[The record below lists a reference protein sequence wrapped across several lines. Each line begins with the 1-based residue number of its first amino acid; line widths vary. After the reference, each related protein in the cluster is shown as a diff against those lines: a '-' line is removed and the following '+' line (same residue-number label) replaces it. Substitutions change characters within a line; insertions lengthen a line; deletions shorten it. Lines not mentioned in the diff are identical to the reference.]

1 MQRVTRLI
9 TAALATL
16 TVAGCSDFESRTDL
30 NAEGPPMVRQ
40 VRMWEKYL
48 DTIGVE
54 RGRRVF
60 AFGTHEQA
68 EDIELAVNRP
78 TGMVTAADAMAP
90 TRGIPVMPDDPSNAS
105 IYGFRVIMDELLV
118 GNNLEE
124 VACRGNVDGDFLARV
139 PIGATPEDIARC
151 SGPDDVLPKTCPAS
165 NRKSTCICQLDSGC
179 SVGTKVVEKGMPV
192 GISDLDQDGAADE
205 TRMINGAI
213 KIKCGP
219 GGMIDV
225 PLNLDFSYW
234 NPSGDQNV
242 PALGGFDALGPALVL
257 TPSGPLPTNVECVLA
272 FADGSDPNLPAIVD
286 KQGERVCAPTEGKIE
301 NGCPAPGDTSAFKFR
316 VEPLV
321 IKPLSIS
328 DGATNVNRNIAM
340 GGVPLDFVA
349 NVPLNPG
356 SLATN
361 VTISPA
367 VPGATIT
374 LIGTGLNAVTI
385 RISGPAGTQL
395 AANTMYRVTI
405 TTSVT
410 DTHNQPLPQQVV
422 VTFTT
427 GA

>member
-9 TAALATL
+9 LALATL
-16 TVAGCSDFESRTDL
+16 SAAGCSDFESRTDL

-48 DTIGVE
+48 DSIGVE

-60 AFGTHEQA
+60 AYGTHEQA
-68 EDIELAVNRP
+68 EDIDLAINRP
-78 TGMVTAADAMAP
+78 AGMVTSADAMAP
-90 TRGIPVMPDDPSNAS
+90 TRGVPLMPEDPSNAS
-105 IYGFRVIMDELLV
+105 VYGFRVIMDELLV

-124 VACRGNVDGDFLARV
+124 IACRGNVDGDFLARV

-151 SGPDDVLPKTCPAS
+151 SGPDDVLPSTCPAS

-179 SVGTKVVEKGMPV
+179 SVGTKIIQKGMPV
-192 GISDLDQDGAADE
+192 GVSDIDQDGAADE
-205 TRMINGAI
+205 TRMIQGAI

-219 GGMIDV
+219 GGAIDV

-257 TPSGPLPTNVECVLA
+257 TPTGPLPTNVECTLN

-286 KQGERVCAPTEGKIE
+286 KQGQMVCAPPAGDLAA
-301 NGCPAPGDTSAFKFR
+301 GCTPGDTSAFKFR

-328 DGATNVNRNIAM
+328 DGQMNVTRNIAM

-356 SLATN
+356 SLPSN

-374 LIGTGLNAVTI
+374 LVGTGLNAVTI

-395 AANTMYRVTI
+395 ASDTMYTVTI

-410 DTHNQPLPQQVV
+410 DTLNQPLPQPVV
-422 VTFTT
+422 ITFRS
-427 GA
+427 AP